1 MKKLE
6 RELREVRKQMDN
18 ALYLMTAVVG
28 DADMTEVEP
37 DVIKLDYLSE
47 KKVDK
52 LQELCDYLNYRRQV
66 IEQKLNEKET
76 NEIRKKKQELY
87 AQLGQLV
94 FINAKYDE
102 ENEEIADIEEE
113 LLDLIEMEEEQ

>member
-18 ALYLMTAVVG
+18 ALYLMTEVVG
-28 DADMTEVEP
+28 DADMMEVEP

-113 LLDLIEMEEEQ
+113 LLDLIEMEEKQ

>member
-113 LLDLIEMEEEQ
+113 LLDFD